1 MPERKLFIEAES
13 QRKSDSCAVFA
24 RLVSFY
30 CIYDAVVFILIEVWY
45 FVLDLD
51 TAALFAA
58 VSRNEASAL
67 AEVDDVQLTVSSTAA
82 AVSGA

>member
-1 MPERKLFIEAES
+1 MLSEVVHLARAFVRNDSPEAESCEQHMPERKLFIEAES

-30 CIYDAVVFILIEVWY
+30 CIYDAVLFILIEVWY

-58 VSRNEASAL
+58 VS
-67 AEVDDVQLTVSSTAA
+67 
-82 AVSGA
+82 